1 MSANQQQIGGEH
13 YMNKKI
19 QPWDFIAAN
28 DLGYLEGCV
37 VKYVSRHKE
46 KNGIE
51 DLAKARHYLDKLIEI
66 NAPAAPAQPTSVETV
81 AAIKPAVQPKRRGRP
96 PGSRNKPKRVY
107 RKGAK

>member
-1 MSANQQQIGGEH
+1 MSANQIQVGGEH

-46 KNGIE
+46 KNGVE
-51 DLAKARHYLDKLIEI
+51 DLEKARHYLQKLIEI
-66 NAPAAPAQPTSVETV
+66 HSPVAEAVEPAHVELV
-81 AAIKPAVQPKRRGRP
+81 VPVVQPKRRGRP
-96 PGSRNKPKRVY
+96 PGSKNKPKRVY